1 MFKIYFEPEPPVA
14 NEGPCLMP
22 RTEIA
27 KGGVVFQIKK
37 RCIHIYI
44 YMTNRY
50 RRSPKEGACLNY
62 MLNRNRLRERV
73 LCVEPKSPNEGS
85 CLRYMMNR
93 YRQRKG
99 RV

>member
-1 MFKIYFEPEPPVA
+1 MLQIYVY
-14 NEGPCLMP
+14 
-22 RTEIA
+22 
-27 KGGVVFQIKK
+27 
-37 RCIHIYI
+37 IHVYIYI

-50 RRSPKEGACLNY
+50 RRSPREGACLEY
-62 MLNRNRLRERV
+62 MLNRNRQMREHV